1 MRKKHELKQVW
12 SKSITKKNPKG
23 DPKLHSQFTKYRN
36 TLASLIKNTKKS
48 FIHNK
53 FSECK
58 EDRKR
63 TWTLINELRG
73 NTKNQLKASFKINNE
88 KITNRRIIATEFN
101 KYFISLASNLNSAV
115 EDITPSDLSIP
126 TFYEYLKSPKKDS
139 IVMFDCDNTE
149 ISTIIAE
156 LVNGK
161 ASDIPIKVIK
171 RSSHVISPVLSK
183 YYNILMQAG
192 IFPDALKIG
201 KITPIFKKGD
211 SELIENYRP
220 ISTLP
225 VFGKIFEKVIYS
237 RLYSFL
243 TSQNTLYENQ
253 FGLRKSHSTSHAIN
267 YSVSHI
273 KRELEKKNYV
283 LGIFI
288 DLSKAFDTIDHKQMI
303 YKLNH
308 YGIRG
313 TTNDLLKSYLTN
325 RFQYTDCLGEKS
337 EKLEVEFGV
346 PQGSVLGPLLFLI
359 YINDI
364 INCSKLGEFVL
375 FADDTNIF
383 VSGKTLEEAYSK
395 ANKLLDSLNDY
406 MTTNK
411 LHINMTKCCYMIFK
425 PTHRLTDQPYP
436 DLKLKINNCEIKHVL
451 YTKFLGVTI
460 DEKLNWEQHIRELKQ
475 KLYYSIATLSRIRH
489 FIPDQLHKD
498 LYYTLFESNISYCI
512 SSWGNISLARIDPL
526 HKIQKKAIRIL
537 FGDAVAFRNKFM
549 TSARTRPLE
558 NQILG
563 PSFYIREHT
572 KPLFKKH
579 EILSVQNL
587 CTYHTFM
594 EVYKIL
600 KHQSPISMF
609 GLYKLSNK
617 ECYGHNLRLIHPKIT
632 GHFIHQSTILWNSLR
647 QTLNITDLSSD
658 GLGIKNRVK
667 KLLFENQ
674 HRHHDVEW
682 IPSLDFLSVKSSPRI
697 ILQ

>member
-253 FGLRKSHSTSHAIN
+253 FGFRK
-267 YSVSHI
+267 
-273 KRELEKKNYV
+273 
-283 LGIFI
+283 
-288 DLSKAFDTIDHKQMI
+288 
-303 YKLNH
+303 
-308 YGIRG
+308 
-313 TTNDLLKSYLTN
+313 
-325 RFQYTDCLGEKS
+325 
-337 EKLEVEFGV
+337 
-346 PQGSVLGPLLFLI
+346 
-359 YINDI
+359 
-364 INCSKLGEFVL
+364 
-375 FADDTNIF
+375 
-383 VSGKTLEEAYSK
+383 
-395 ANKLLDSLNDY
+395 
-406 MTTNK
+406 
-411 LHINMTKCCYMIFK
+411 
-425 PTHRLTDQPYP
+425 
-436 DLKLKINNCEIKHVL
+436 
-451 YTKFLGVTI
+451 
-460 DEKLNWEQHIRELKQ
+460 
-475 KLYYSIATLSRIRH
+475 
-489 FIPDQLHKD
+489 
-498 LYYTLFESNISYCI
+498 
-512 SSWGNISLARIDPL
+512 
-526 HKIQKKAIRIL
+526 
-537 FGDAVAFRNKFM
+537 
-549 TSARTRPLE
+549 
-558 NQILG
+558 
-563 PSFYIREHT
+563 
-572 KPLFKKH
+572 
-579 EILSVQNL
+579 
-587 CTYHTFM
+587 
-594 EVYKIL
+594 
-600 KHQSPISMF
+600 
-609 GLYKLSNK
+609 
-617 ECYGHNLRLIHPKIT
+617 
-632 GHFIHQSTILWNSLR
+632 
-647 QTLNITDLSSD
+647 
-658 GLGIKNRVK
+658 
-667 KLLFENQ
+667 
-674 HRHHDVEW
+674 
-682 IPSLDFLSVKSSPRI
+682 
-697 ILQ
+697 